1 MQIDGIGFNQ
11 EWAKKKSEDAFVAE
25 FSTAEM
31 GHIYPDLSAG
41 EKEEALR
48 KAHQLL
54 NAPEEPA
61 KEAA

>member
-1 MQIDGIGFNQ
+1 M
-11 EWAKKKSEDAFVAE
+11 A
-25 FSTAEM
+25 
-31 GHIYPDLSAG
+31 HIYPDLSAD

-54 NAPEEPA
+54 NAPEEPV